1 MGRMEIDHNNIEC
14 KIIAIFLMVGIEL
27 LLTEICE
34 LLLVPKENENKNLT
48 LRKMYICL
56 LSQ

>member
-1 MGRMEIDHNNIEC
+1 MEIDHNNIEC